1 MGQIKEP
8 FKHEYPFYMS
18 KYRTRKGYEDL
29 LIQLSEQTRSS
40 LSPNLGKMSDYQL
53 LYMVNLQLIK
63 LDLMPLNEEELEME
77 LTTSIKIWR

>member
-1 MGQIKEP
+1 
-8 FKHEYPFYMS
+8 MS
-18 KYRTRKGYEDL
+18 KYHTRKSYEDL

-63 LDLMPLNEEELEME
+63 LDLMPLNEEELQME
-77 LTTSIKIWR
+77 LTTSIKFFS